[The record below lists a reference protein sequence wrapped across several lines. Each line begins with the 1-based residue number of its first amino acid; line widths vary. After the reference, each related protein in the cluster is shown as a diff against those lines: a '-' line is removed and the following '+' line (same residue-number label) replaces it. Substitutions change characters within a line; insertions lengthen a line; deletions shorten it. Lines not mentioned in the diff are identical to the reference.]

1 MDLEILYYSVLVGVV
16 VVLGS
21 VAIISLARTATRN
34 AFEMFK
40 LAIIEAM
47 TEILSPV
54 LREALIATFE
64 DPRLAAALTATMQ
77 RVMEK
82 QEMRN
87 ATKNFATN
95 FAEEAARSKHLN
107 REAAKFTGSLVS
119 EMIYLMKNRVADAA
133 TGIPLLE
140 TAVNKCICKGSN
152 SNSSEDQKAAQSMS
166 DIDVPER
173 KDRDGASPGEER
185 SQ

>member
-54 LREALIATFE
+54 IEQILRGV
-64 DPRLAAALTATMQ
+64 Q
-77 RVMEK
+77 R
-82 QEMRN
+82 MRN
-87 ATKNFATN
+87 YFRFVKQLC
-95 FAEEAARSKHLN
+95 R
-107 REAAKFTGSLVS
+107 
-119 EMIYLMKNRVADAA
+119 
-133 TGIPLLE
+133 P
-140 TAVNKCICKGSN
+140 C
-152 SNSSEDQKAAQSMS
+152 
-166 DIDVPER
+166 
-173 KDRDGASPGEER
+173 
-185 SQ
+185 